1 MRTAQAQVP
10 HSVLHRA
17 ADRIPLLAGALMAG
31 GLIAYYV
38 FDLHFGIEG
47 RYLLVAW
54 SVGLLALLVLAD
66 RVSDGELSKRLVPV
80 RARLTRLVEERSRR
94 IDDADAFYSSPE
106 WKLLREAIIE
116 EQGRICGDCGT
127 AIDSRMKVTVG
138 HRLPRNKYPRLAL
151 SRDNLNVLCRSCN
164 SRRRDREPE

>member
-1 MRTAQAQVP
+1 
-10 HSVLHRA
+10 
-17 ADRIPLLAGALMAG
+17 MAS

-54 SVGLLALLVLAD
+54 SVVLLALFVLAD

-80 RARLTRLVEERSRR
+80 RARLTRLVEERNRR
-94 IDDADAFYSSPE
+94 IDDADAFYTSPE

-116 EQGRICGDCGT
+116 EQGRICGDCGA
-127 AIDSRMKVTVG
+127 AIDSRMEITVG

-164 SRRRDREPE
+164 SRRRDREPG